1 MIAMPIS
8 SYPMPSDKKSQ
19 AQVLLEQKAELTDQA
34 QVVEQSPMDEP
45 DKQRVVGG
53 LNEKISEADREME
66 HNYTEYSVE
75 RHRQNAR
82 IRKERTKAADER
94 QTRAD
99 AEMQKTDSQKKR
111 LKLDVTA

>member
-34 QVVEQSPMDEP
+34 QAVGQSPMDEK
-45 DKQRVVGG
+45 DKRQIIGD
-53 LNEKISEADREME
+53 LDDQISETDREMD

-75 RHRQNAR
+75 QHRRNAR
-82 IRKERTKAADER
+82 FQKGQTKASDGR
-94 QTRAD
+94 QARAAAKILATD
-99 AEMQKTDSQKKR
+99 AQEKR
-111 LKLDVTA
+111 PKLDVTA